1 MEFHALL
8 SASVNM
14 KRFTLLL
21 GGDGVEVQAY
31 LGFHWSQPGWKGQ
44 GHLLTVPYMAS
55 TVNTAGRDM
64 EVASLLLDSG
74 ETSHFPPD
82 YFWYQP
88 SRRGLN
94 ILLPLMRVKVQVAHM
109 FSIDVMLMSVWE
121 GHIFTQWVWKTW
133 VPIQPFL
140 TLTLWEAGHLV
151 TTRQGWKVQSPQLSS
166 FWGDDGRTF
175 PPPHPRGVWL

>member
-1 MEFHALL
+1 MIFYYPVVVEFHALL
-8 SASVNM
+8 LASVNM

-44 GHLLTVPYMAS
+44 GHLLTAPYMAS

-74 ETSHFPPD
+74 ETSHFPPG

-121 GHIFTQWVWKTW
+121 GHIFTQWVWKAW

-140 TLTLWEAGHLV
+140 TLNSMGSWTPCYHQAGVKSLV
-151 TTRQGWKVQSPQLSS
+151 SSTELVLRGW
-166 FWGDDGRTF
+166 W
-175 PPPHPRGVWL
+175 